1 MKEYSDVFPPK
12 CIDYTAMVHVLM
24 LCNSY
29 VMYCKNNYKN
39 FDSFVSKLENKYA
52 LNSKLNPIVFF

>member
-1 MKEYSDVFPPK
+1 
-12 CIDYTAMVHVLM
+12 MVHVLM

-52 LNSKLNPIVFF
+52 LNSKLNPIVFFWLRQKR